1 MIKQVI
7 VVGAGFFGATIA
19 EKCASLGL
27 KVSVIERRNHIGGN
41 SYTYLDESTNVIVH
55 KYGTHI
61 FHTSSDEIWNYI
73 NQFSSFNEYKHK
85 VLSVYDGE
93 YFSIPIN
100 LQTLSQ
106 FFHQIFTPA
115 SAQIFL
121 SGLTDKFKTEG
132 RADNLE
138 AKALQTI
145 GEELYQAFFKG
156 YTYKQ
161 WEMSPLDLPSETVS
175 RIPLRFNFNQNYFS
189 DRYEGIPVNGY
200 TPLIAN
206 MLSSPLISV
215 ETDLDFFEI
224 ESSIPSDSLIV
235 YTGPLDRLYGY
246 VHGQLNW
253 RTLDFKTKI
262 LTNTEDYQG
271 NSVIN
276 YPSLDVKFTRIHE
289 FKHLHPENWA
299 NFRGTVVS
307 EEFSRHA
314 GRDDEPYYPVNTV
327 DDREKVKKY
336 RQMLKEDKRALIIGG
351 RLGTYQYLDMHM
363 AIASALRLFE
373 REVLPLIGAR

>member
-41 SYTYLDESTNVIVH
+41 SYT
-55 KYGTHI
+55 
-61 FHTSSDEIWNYI
+61 
-73 NQFSSFNEYKHK
+73 KHK